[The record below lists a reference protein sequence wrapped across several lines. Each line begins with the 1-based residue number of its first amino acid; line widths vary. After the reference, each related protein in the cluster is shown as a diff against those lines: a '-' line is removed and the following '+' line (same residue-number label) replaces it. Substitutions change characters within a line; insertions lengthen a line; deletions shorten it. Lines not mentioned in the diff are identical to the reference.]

1 MAEVTAEQ
9 SSLPEVSL
17 PDHLQQV
24 YDNSKANLTTE
35 ECAQLSE
42 LLGQYQDVFAKDE
55 YDLGN
60 FTEIEHEIDVQG
72 SRPVKQRMRRTPACF
87 ANEEEA
93 HLQKMLRA
101 GVIQESTSEWAS
113 APVLIRKRDGTVR
126 WCIDYRALNA
136 ATVKD
141 NFPLPLV
148 DDCLDTLSGS
158 IWFSKLDANSAYW
171 QVKIRE
177 EDRRKTAFLTK
188 YGLFEHVRMGFGLCN
203 APATYARVIN
213 LVMRSLNWKTVLAFL
228 DDILVLGNSF
238 KDHLLN
244 LEEALARF
252 RQYGLKLKP
261 KKCLFFQKQ
270 VEFLGRNVS
279 QNSLSMSEVDIKTVM
294 DWPTPTCS
302 KHVERFMGLA
312 NYHRAFVKDFS
323 RLAEPLYRVVGKNK
337 FKWETE
343 QQTAFDALI
352 EALTHPPV
360 LALPNRTDELILDTD
375 ASDYAIGAEL
385 IQVQNGEEKVIAYG
399 SLALT
404 ADQRKYCVTRR
415 ELLAV
420 LRFTRQYRHYLLGR
434 PFTVRTDHSSL
445 LWLTHFREPQGQ
457 LARWMEELSQY
468 NMVLRHRSGRKH
480 ENADSLLR
488 MRADEGQ
495 CAAFVTGI
503 RPEDLPC
510 GGCKYCVRAHQNW
523 GSFTDDVDEAVP
535 LAKGGMHGVSI
546 RCDHG
551 ETETIQ
557 GKSDYVSSLNSD
569 NGKTARAVYVNP
581 IASDPNSD
589 AGTEA
594 QYESF
599 AHAEI
604 IVRDGEVHV
613 LTVSSEN
620 EMSEPVVTCKASC
633 WGMSLED
640 LREAQGKDPDLQF
653 ILEWLRS
660 SAIPPEGDLFLA
672 SPAAKAY
679 WLDKERFCL
688 IEEVLYQEQESGDM
702 RLVVPESLKE
712 KAVSANHDLPS
723 AGHQGVA
730 RTRERLKEKFVWYG
744 MGNYVKRYVIGC
756 EVCNK
761 HKKSARHGKCPLTQY
776 QAGAPMERVHLDFLG
791 PLPETPRG
799 NVNIL
804 MMVDQFT
811 KWVECIPL
819 PTQTAEETARAAV
832 DHFFSRFG
840 YPFQVFS
847 DQGRNFESKLFAE
860 LCRVLHIHKARTTP
874 YRPSSN
880 GQVERYNRTLMD
892 AVRCFIGKSQDQ
904 WDIHLQQIAGALR
917 ASVNRQT
924 GFTAN
929 KLMLGR
935 EVNTPAYLMLPQ
947 VSERKDDVEGFVA
960 ELVESIQKAHE
971 VARSNLRTATKRM
984 KRNYDLRILQR
995 TYAVKDPVYILD
1007 KASVKGECKKLG
1019 IVWKGPGIIVTKL
1032 SAYLYRVKVRNALN
1046 HDMIKLCRDRKLP
1059 LWIRHWLEN
1068 PETVD
1073 PAVASTDKVYCSCR
1087 QPYQNRFM
1095 IQCDFCDEWYHGS
1108 CVNVTVT
1115 EALRIDK
1122 YKCPDCQQ
1130 RRPGLV

>member
-1 MAEVTAEQ
+1 M
-9 SSLPEVSL
+9 
-17 PDHLQQV
+17 
-24 YDNSKANLTTE
+24 
-35 ECAQLSE
+35 
-42 LLGQYQDVFAKDE
+42 
-55 YDLGN
+55 
-60 FTEIEHEIDVQG
+60 
-72 SRPVKQRMRRTPACF
+72 
-87 ANEEEA
+87 
-93 HLQKMLRA
+93 
-101 GVIQESTSEWAS
+101 
-113 APVLIRKRDGTVR
+113 
-126 WCIDYRALNA
+126 
-136 ATVKD
+136 
-141 NFPLPLV
+141 
-148 DDCLDTLSGS
+148 
-158 IWFSKLDANSAYW
+158 
-171 QVKIRE
+171 
-177 EDRRKTAFLTK
+177 
-188 YGLFEHVRMGFGLCN
+188 
-203 APATYARVIN
+203 
-213 LVMRSLNWKTVLAFL
+213 
-228 DDILVLGNSF
+228 
-238 KDHLLN
+238 
-244 LEEALARF
+244 
-252 RQYGLKLKP
+252 
-261 KKCLFFQKQ
+261 
-270 VEFLGRNVS
+270 
-279 QNSLSMSEVDIKTVM
+279 
-294 DWPTPTCS
+294 
-302 KHVERFMGLA
+302 
-312 NYHRAFVKDFS
+312 
-323 RLAEPLYRVVGKNK
+323 
-337 FKWETE
+337 
-343 QQTAFDALI
+343 
-352 EALTHPPV
+352 
-360 LALPNRTDELILDTD
+360 
-375 ASDYAIGAEL
+375 
-385 IQVQNGEEKVIAYG
+385 
-399 SLALT
+399 
-404 ADQRKYCVTRR
+404 
-415 ELLAV
+415 
-420 LRFTRQYRHYLLGR
+420 
-434 PFTVRTDHSSL
+434 
-445 LWLTHFREPQGQ
+445 
-457 LARWMEELSQY
+457 
-468 NMVLRHRSGRKH
+468 
-480 ENADSLLR
+480 
-488 MRADEGQ
+488 
-495 CAAFVTGI
+495 TGI

-535 LAKGGMHGVSI
+535 LVKGGMHGVSI

-557 GKSDYVSSLNSD
+557 EKSDYVSGLNSD

-880 GQVERYNRTLMD
+880 GQVERYNRILMD

-935 EVNTPAYLMLPQ
+935 EVNTPAYLMFPQ

-971 VARSNLRTATKRM
+971 VARSNLRTATKHM

-1007 KASVKGECKKLG
+1007 KASV
-1019 IVWKGPGIIVTKL
+1019 
-1032 SAYLYRVKVRNALN
+1032 
-1046 HDMIKLCRDRKLP
+1046 
-1059 LWIRHWLEN
+1059 
-1068 PETVD
+1068 
-1073 PAVASTDKVYCSCR
+1073 
-1087 QPYQNRFM
+1087 
-1095 IQCDFCDEWYHGS
+1095 
-1108 CVNVTVT
+1108 
-1115 EALRIDK
+1115 
-1122 YKCPDCQQ
+1122 
-1130 RRPGLV
+1130 